1 MSKNVIGVDL
11 GGTLLRAGL
20 VKGKKVK
27 NYIKVKTPKTKKK
40 LINEIFNVIRKA
52 GEGKIERIGVASPGP
67 LKDGIITNPPN
78 LPFKKLNLKK
88 AIKKE
93 FKCNVEVENDANC
106 VALAESKLNKIE
118 NLVVLTLGTGIG
130 GGVITNN
137 KLLKG
142 EGYAGELGHI
152 ILGEKYLEDLWKE
165 VRKETIENFNT
176 PLIVDLIKN
185 KDKKSRVLLNKIS
198 KYLGQGTASLIN
210 IFDPKEIVLSGGV
223 KETGNKFLNKI
234 KKEAK
239 KYVIIPGKH
248 KIRWTK
254 LNHPGILGSSL
265 LR

>member
-1 MSKNVIGVDL
+1 MIGVDL

-40 LINEIFNVIRKA
+40 LVDEIFKVIRKA
-52 GEGKIERIGVASPGP
+52 GEGKIKKIGIASPGP
-67 LKDGIITNPPN
+67 LKDGVITNPPN

-88 AIKKE
+88 VIEKE
-93 FKCNVEVENDANC
+93 FKCKVEVENDANC
-106 VALAESKLNKIE
+106 VALAESKLNKIR
-118 NLVVLTLGTGIG
+118 NLIVLTLGTGIG
-130 GGVITNN
+130 GGVIINN
-137 KLLKG
+137 NLLKG

-152 ILGEKYLEDLWKE
+152 ILDKNKYLEDLWKE
-165 VRKETIENFNT
+165 VRRETVENFNT
-176 PLIVDLIKN
+176 PLIIDLIKN
-185 KDKKSRVLLNKIS
+185 KDKKSRELLNKIS
-198 KYLGQGTASLIN
+198 KYLGQGIASLIN
-210 IFDPKEIVLSGGV
+210 IFDPEEVVLSGGV

-239 KYVIIPGKH
+239 KNVIIPGKH

-265 LR
+265 LK